1 MYRSTVTGARDGF
14 AQVLRAEWTK
24 FRSVRST
31 AWCVLAAIALTLL
44 LTLLL
49 SSAGSTNANEGPRYT
64 DSFTFVHQPLTG
76 DGTITARVPTQLGSQ
91 EWAKAG
97 VIVKASTADG
107 APYAAIMVTPK
118 HGVRLQANFTTDIA
132 GTGGGAPRWLRL
144 TRSGTT
150 ITGYE
155 SANGRTWR
163 KDGTVT
169 VALPQTV
176 EVGMFVAS
184 PQGLKVTKIAG
195 GVSASGF
202 RTTGTATF
210 DNVSV
215 QAATPAATPQ
225 QPANWQQEAVDEAG
239 SGKIPTADGAGP
251 APSSG
256 FTESGGTYTL
266 TGSGDIAGY
275 GIASFQGGGDDDIVV
290 LSLTGIQIGLLAI
303 VALGVLFAAG
313 EYRSGLIRTTFA
325 ASPRR
330 GRVLAAKAVVLGTV
344 VFVVGLVA
352 SFAAFLLAQ
361 PGLRRHGFEPPAY
374 PHPSLTDPT
383 VLRALI
389 GTALFLAVL
398 AVFSLGVGSILRR
411 SARAITLVV
420 GLVLVPQIVAS
431 FIPSFAVERWINRI
445 TPVAGLAIQH
455 TRVRFDTAIS
465 PWAGFA
471 VLCGWAA
478 VAMALAVWQV
488 RRRDA

>member
-76 DGTITARVPTQLGSQ
+76 DGTITARVPTQRNSQ

-107 APYAAIMVTPK
+107 APYAAIMVTPE

-215 QAATPAATPQ
+215 QAVAPQPPAS
-225 QPANWQQEAVDEAG
+225 WQQEAVSEAG
-239 SGKIPTADGAGP
+239 GAKIAPPDGSVGAPPSGEITAAG
-251 APSSG
+251 G
-256 FTESGGTYTL
+256 VFTL

-275 GIASFQGGGDDDIVV
+275 GIASFQGGGDDDMVV

-374 PHPSLTDPT
+374 PHPSLTDPN

>member
-1 MYRSTVTGARDGF
+1 MYRSTITGTRDGF

-31 AWCVLAAIALTLL
+31 AWCVLAAIALTV
-44 LTLLL
+44 LL
-49 SSAGSTNANEGPRYT
+49 SILLGAGSSTNANEGPRYT
-64 DSFTFVHQPLTG
+64 DRFTFAHQPLTG
-76 DGTITARVPTQLGSQ
+76 DGTITARVPSQRDSQ

-97 VIVKASTADG
+97 VIVKASTAAG
-107 APYAAIMVTPK
+107 SPYAAIMVTPE

-132 GTGGGAPRWLRL
+132 GTSGRAPRWLRL
-144 TRSGTT
+144 TRTGTT

-155 SANGRTWR
+155 SADGRTWR
-163 KDGTVT
+163 RDGTVT
-169 VALPQTV
+169 VALPQAA

-184 PQGLKVTKIAG
+184 PPEIKATKIAG
-195 GVSASGF
+195 GTTAHGF
-202 RTTGTATF
+202 RTIGTATF

-215 QAATPAATPQ
+215 RPAAPST
-225 QPANWQQEAVDEAG
+225 WQQAVVEEAG
-239 SGKIPTADGAGP
+239 AGKIPTADDAGP
-251 APSSG
+251 APSGG
-256 FTESGGTYTL
+256 FTESAGTYTL
-266 TGSGDIAGY
+266 TGSGDVAGY
-275 GIASFQGGGDDDIVV
+275 GIASFQGGGDDDM
-290 LSLTGIQIGLLAI
+290 LPMSLTGVQIGLLAI

-313 EYRSGLIRTTFA
+313 EYRSGVIRTTFA

-330 GRVLAAKAVVLGTV
+330 GQVLAAKAVVVGTV
-344 VFVVGLVA
+344 AFVVGLVA
-352 SFAAFLLAQ
+352 SFAAFVLAQ
-361 PGLRRHGFEPPAY
+361 PTLRRHGFEPPAY
-374 PHPSLTDPT
+374 PRPSLTDPA

-398 AVFSLGVGSILRR
+398 AVFSLGIGSILRR

-431 FIPSFAVERWINRI
+431 FVPSFAVERWINRI

-465 PWAGFA
+465 PWGGFA
-471 VLCGWAA
+471 VLCAWAA
-478 VAMALAVWQV
+478 AAMALAVWLV